1 MRMSDFIVRS
11 AIVPELKATDK
22 EGVIRELLESLCR
35 NGCFKDV
42 DVEDIIKAVLK
53 RELLGSTG
61 IGDGIAIPHTKY
73 SGVDKLVG
81 VLGIS
86 PSGVNFGSR
95 DGEPVFVFVLIIS
108 PVDQPV
114 VHLRAL
120 ETVSR
125 VLRDDP
131 LVKALRACTTSDQ
144 LFDLMNQYSKM

>member
-1 MRMSDFIVRS
+1 
-11 AIVPELKATDK
+11 
-22 EGVIRELLESLCR
+22 
-35 NGCFKDV
+35 
-42 DVEDIIKAVLK
+42 
-53 RELLGSTG
+53 
-61 IGDGIAIPHTKY
+61 
-73 SGVDKLVG
+73 
-81 VLGIS
+81 LGIS

-131 LVKALRACTTSDQ
+131 LVKALRACTTADQ
-144 LFDLMNQYSKM
+144 LFEQMNQYSKM